1 MDLILPCDGTLDQ
14 IRYATLVDPRGW
26 LRCLR
31 TGVEPHEVGLAPRE
45 VSVIVLGVV
54 ALTAGCCICAWW
66 RPDPTRT
73 NSFGNRN
80 GNFDDDALCG
90 DEAGIW
96 YACRPAITG

>member
-1 MDLILPCDGTLDQ
+1 M
-14 IRYATLVDPRGW
+14 
-26 LRCLR
+26 
-31 TGVEPHEVGLAPRE
+31 
-45 VSVIVLGVV
+45 IVLGVV